1 MLLLLFRIG
10 EERYGLNASQVVE
23 VAPQVCLKKIPQAP
37 NYIAGLFD
45 YRGLPVPVIDL
56 CQLVNTQTCKR
67 RMTTR
72 IILLNYKQ
80 DNGSQQILGLL
91 AEQVT
96 ETVKQDPKSLLS
108 SELSIGE
115 APWLGDLVKDE
126 QGLLQLI
133 NVDGLL
139 PKAGQASLFS
149 AAS

>member
-10 EERYGLNASQVVE
+10 EERYGLNANQVVE
-23 VAPQVCLKKIPQAP
+23 VAPQVCLKKMPQAP
-37 NYIAGLFD
+37 DYIAGLFD
-45 YRGLPVPVIDL
+45 YRGQPVPVIDL
-56 CQLVNTQTCKR
+56 CHLVRAQTCKR
-67 RMTTR
+67 SMTTR
-72 IILLNYKQ
+72 IILLDYKQ
-80 DNGSQQILGLL
+80 DNGSQRILGLL

-96 ETVKQDPKSLLS
+96 ETVKQDQAALLS

-115 APWLGDLVKDE
+115 APWLGDLVKDD

-139 PKAGQASLFS
+139 PTAGQTSLFS